1 MADKIKKMS
10 DLEQIQHYIASK
22 QEDDFASKNIQYSW
36 LVEHMET
43 KYKKSKWRCYI
54 INYLLI
60 NYCCRNND
68 LDCLM
73 LTKDDYVGCDAEKE
87 NFLVVMDDTSIQWVR
102 CDYKTNKTLD
112 ALTYVIRDEKF
123 IHSVKELMKDSN
135 FLFNNGTDERIDRR
149 SIGRVIANA
158 TYNHLGQQSYFNIIR
173 KQFKNDAEKLL
184 EIARSRPIALRSV
197 VY

>member
-1 MADKIKKMS
+1 MDKLNKMT
-10 DLEQIQHYIASK
+10 DLEQIQHYIACK
-22 QEDDFASKNIQYSW
+22 QDEDFASKNIKYEW
-36 LVEHMET
+36 LVEHMEA

-54 INYLLI
+54 LNYLLI
-60 NYCCRNND
+60 NFCCRNND

-73 LTKDDYVGCDAEKE
+73 LTKNDYVGCDAEKE
-87 NFLVVMDDTSIQWVR
+87 NFLVVMDDETIQWVR

-123 IHSVKELMKDSN
+123 VRSVKELMNDSN

-173 KQFKNDAEKLL
+173 KHFKNDAEKLL
-184 EIARSRPIALRSV
+184 ELAKSRPVALRSV